1 MDSEKTYQQL
11 TKVDASPLTL
21 CSVPVFSVGD
31 RVLINCDH
39 EGYNGKTGVIAA
51 VFPSGRCQ
59 VKIGKIALLN
69 LPPEGM
75 KHEVSD

>member
-1 MDSEKTYQQL
+1 MSETANDKPAD
-11 TKVDASPLTL
+11 VDGSAASL
-21 CSVPVFSVGD
+21 CYPHLFFVGD
-31 RVLINCDH
+31 RVLITCDH
-39 EGYNGKTGVIAA
+39 EGYNGKTGFIAA

-69 LPPEGM
+69 LRPEGM

>member
-1 MDSEKTYQQL
+1 MSEPETQDRNSGSLHGYP
-11 TKVDASPLTL
+11 PL
-21 CSVPVFSVGD
+21 FFVGD
-31 RVLINCDH
+31 RVLITCDH
-39 EGYNGKTGVIAA
+39 EGYNGKTGVIVA

-59 VKIGKIALLN
+59 VRVGKIALLN